1 MTALLLAVALATAAA
16 PAPQPAATTTASPS
30 SSTAKKPVTHEYQG
44 VKVVDDYEWL
54 ENDADPQVKAWSE
67 AQNAQAR
74 AWLDKIPGR
83 DALQKRVD
91 TLIRST
97 SESISDIVD
106 RQGHILAVKFDP
118 KKQQPFLIALPD
130 VDHPE
135 KARVVLDPNVLD
147 PTGHTAIDFWVPSL
161 DGSKVAVSLSKNGSE
176 AGDLHV
182 YAVAT
187 GKELDITV
195 PHVNNGT
202 AGGSV
207 AWSGDGK
214 GLWYTRYPRG
224 TEHAAED
231 MGFYQQV
238 WFHKL
243 GAPSDKDTYELG
255 KELPRIAEIA
265 LQSSEDGKFV
275 LAEVKNGD
283 GGEAEY
289 FVKPAGAAWKQI
301 SKFEDQVQHG
311 ALGLDGAAYLL
322 SRQGAP
328 KGKLLRLD
336 LKAPEL
342 AKATVVV
349 PEDEGAI
356 ESFLPTAKTLY
367 VVDLLGGPSRVRAF
381 ALKGGAA
388 QPVAIPEVSTVG
400 EIVRLSKGD
409 VLLNVQTY
417 TVPPAFYRL
426 EAASGK
432 LVKTALA
439 VKSVAD
445 YSDCEVVRDF
455 AVSKDGTKVP
465 VNVIRRKG
473 LKLDGKNPTLLY
485 GYGGYGVSEV
495 PGFSASRRAWIEAG
509 GVYVDANLRGG
520 GEYGD
525 AWHKAGNL
533 LNKQNVFD
541 DFYAAAQYLQK
552 QGYADKD
559 HLVVLGGSN
568 GGLLMGAELVQHP
581 EMWKAV
587 VSMVG
592 IYDML
597 RVENTPNGGFNVTEY
612 GTVKD
617 PEQFKALYAY
627 SPYHHVK
634 DGQAYPATLF
644 MTGANDPRV
653 DPWHSRKMVA
663 RLQAANAAKTPL
675 LLRTS
680 TSSGHGI
687 GSALDEIIAERVD
700 MYGFLLAVL
709 GIDFTPRAGQTTP

>member
-187 GKELDITV
+187 GKELDVTV

-275 LAEVKNGD
+275 LAEVKTGD

-680 TSSGHGI
+680 TSSGH
-687 GSALDEIIAERVD
+687 